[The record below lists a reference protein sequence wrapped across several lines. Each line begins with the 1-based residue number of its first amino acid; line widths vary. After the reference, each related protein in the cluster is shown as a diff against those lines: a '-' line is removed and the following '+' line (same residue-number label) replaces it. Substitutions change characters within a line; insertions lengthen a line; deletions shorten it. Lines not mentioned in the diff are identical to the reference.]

1 MTDLW
6 DGLGEARM
14 HAALLHKELCNE
26 MVTAAIELA
35 ETNRL
40 TLGLE
45 LP

>member
-1 MTDLW
+1 MTDPW
-6 DGLGEARM
+6 EGLGEARRY
-14 HAALLHKELCNE
+14 AALQHKDLCNK
-26 MVTAAIELA
+26 MVIAAIELA